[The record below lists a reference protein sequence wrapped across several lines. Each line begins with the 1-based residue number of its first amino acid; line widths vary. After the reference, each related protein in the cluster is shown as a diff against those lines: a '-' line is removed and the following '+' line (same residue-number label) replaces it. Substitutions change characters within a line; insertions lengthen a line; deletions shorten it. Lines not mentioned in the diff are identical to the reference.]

1 MSESPRLCAFFDDY
15 SYFPTRSDTF
25 FGAGLEKVCLGGRGL
40 QILLNDTRRAHADEA
55 AAAATPPG
63 QATSSRSGRA
73 PPAWS
78 TYTPKVHDLCWGL
91 LIRCVVFYNI
101 S

>member
-1 MSESPRLCAFFDDY
+1 MLFLTIIAIFPHVQTHFLERVWKKFVLEAEDY
-15 SYFPTRSDTF
+15 RFCKTIP
-25 FGAGLEKVCLGGRGL
+25 
-40 QILLNDTRRAHADEA
+40 DEHMQTK
-55 AAAATPPG
+55 AATPPG

-91 LIRCVVFYNI
+91 LICCVVFYNI